1 MKLEMT
7 LTGKVLTFLENFPR
21 QTTQQIVDGIEH
33 IHGAEESFEDVQDE
47 LIHQANG
54 GKIEF
59 FVSSLGLHVWQL
71 VAKESG
77 AGRLNLDMPIDMSLN
92 DQIALIDA
100 EPGALA
106 QKIISRRH
114 VALEERARGGGVSP
128 EVMMQFEDWKDAL
141 DAADI
146 DDDFLESLGEPT
158 LPEQKRVIK
167 KMKREGGK

>member
-7 LTGKVLTFLENFPR
+7 LTGKVLNFLADFPR

-33 IHGAEESFEDVQDE
+33 IYHARESVEDVQNE

-54 GKIEF
+54 GKIEY

-77 AGRLNLDMPIDMSLN
+77 AGRFNLDMPIDAH
-92 DQIALIDA
+92 IALQGA
-100 EPGALA
+100 APGALA
-106 QKIISRRH
+106 QKIVARRH
-114 VALEERARGGGVSP
+114 VALEERARSGGVSP
-128 EVMMQFEDWKDAL
+128 EAMMQFEDWKDAL
-141 DAADI
+141 DAADL
-146 DDDFLESLGEPT
+146 DEEWLDALEESA